1 MRQAVFVLLISGI
14 SFIQAN
20 ALPANPL
27 LFNSPFDICVAHSAF
42 SVLPVIDTIPEK
54 IDSSMVPKLIV
65 LPASDTII
73 QRSTSNTSSEKDSL
87 LKKKHNPRKATI
99 YSAILPGAGQIYNH
113 KYWKL
118 PIVYAAVGI
127 PVYAFFFNKT
137 WYNKCQYALVV
148 TINQSQG
155 DSLAKV
161 DPILRPFVSNGDV
174 NGIITNRDSFR
185 KNEDYSVL
193 FLLLFYGLNI
203 VDATVDAHLRDFN
216 VNDDLSFKVKPMFM
230 TSPSLT
236 AGLTFV
242 FDIHKGRGRPLNL
255 N

>member
-1 MRQAVFVLLISGI
+1 MRQAVFVLLLSGI
-14 SFIQAN
+14 SFIRAS
-20 ALPANPL
+20 ALPTCPL
-27 LFNSPFDICVAHSAF
+27 PFNAAYDIRIPRSACIGF
-42 SVLPVIDTIPEK
+42 PVMDTLPEI
-54 IDSSMVPKLIV
+54 IDSTMVPKLIIQPV
-65 LPASDTII
+65 TDTILQGSI
-73 QRSTSNTSSEKDSL
+73 SAVSGKKDSIL
-87 LKKKHNPRKATI
+87 RKKHDPRRATI
-99 YSAILPGAGQIYNH
+99 YSAILPGLGQVYNR

-155 DSLAKV
+155 DSLSRV
-161 DPILRPFVSNGDV
+161 DPILRPFVSGNDI
-174 NGIITNRDSFR
+174 NGIISNRDSFR

-193 FLLLFYGLNI
+193 FFLLFYGLNI

-216 VNDDLSFKVKPMFM
+216 VSDDLSFKVKPMFIS
-230 TSPSLT
+230 SPGLA

>member
-1 MRQAVFVLLISGI
+1 MRQAVFLLLLSGI
-14 SFIQAN
+14 SFIQAS
-20 ALPANPL
+20 ALPMRSLP
-27 LFNSPFDICVAHSAF
+27 FNAPPDTRFPHSAC
-42 SVLPVIDTIPEK
+42 SLLPVMDTIPEK
-54 IDSSMVPKLIV
+54 IDSTMVPKLIIQ
-65 LPASDTII
+65 PASDTII
-73 QRSTSNTSSEKDSL
+73 QRFTPNASRNKDSVAR
-87 LKKKHNPRKATI
+87 KKHDPHKATI
-99 YSAILPGAGQIYNH
+99 YSAILPGAGQIYNR

-127 PVYAFFFNKT
+127 PVYAFLFNKT

-155 DSLAKV
+155 DSLARV

-185 KNEDYSVL
+185 KNQDYSVL
-193 FLLLFYGLNI
+193 FFLLFYGLNI
-203 VDATVDAHLRDFN
+203 VDATVDAQLRDFN
-216 VNDDLSFKVKPMFM
+216 VNDDLSFKVKPMFIS
-230 TSPSLT
+230 SPSLA

-242 FDIHKGRGRPLNL
+242 FDIHKGKGRPLNL